1 MNRVPTDRK
10 LKPLARSDRMPIKLS
25 SLILTLTILTISGCK
40 QPVPSI
46 YVTNESTWPLHVVSL
61 SNMDHFKRDQVLA
74 GETKAVVTQP
84 SFTAETITIKWYIV
98 GAPKA
103 LPAIREN
110 SVPIPKDWDG
120 RAPLTLSFDQ
130 KKKWT
135 AAFQ

>member
-1 MNRVPTDRK
+1 M
-10 LKPLARSDRMPIKLS
+10 LFKLS

-61 SNMDHFKRDQVLA
+61 SNTDHFKRDQVLA

-110 SVPIPKDWDG
+110 SVPIPKNWDG
-120 RAPLTLSFDQ
+120 RTPLTLSFDQ

-135 AAFQ
+135 ASFQKE